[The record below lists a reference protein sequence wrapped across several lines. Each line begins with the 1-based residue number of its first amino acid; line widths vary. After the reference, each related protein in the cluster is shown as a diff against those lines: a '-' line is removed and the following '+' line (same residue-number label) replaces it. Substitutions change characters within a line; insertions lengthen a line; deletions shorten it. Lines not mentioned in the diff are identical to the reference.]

1 MAILRVGRQW
11 DLEVLCVFH
20 PFFQLSFIRL
30 LSSFWKEKKKFFFPF
45 SVMCYRIFDPCSL
58 TTLLTQK
65 SGALSLHDNGNLS
78 RLEEHIVHTSLFYFM
93 HNINLSV
100 FFRPQIQKD
109 SLYEERVL
117 RGLIVSK
124 GIRFVIIY
132 YIVR

>member
-1 MAILRVGRQW
+1 M
-11 DLEVLCVFH
+11 LCVLL
-20 PFFQLSFIRL
+20 PFFQLSLIRPL
-30 LSSFWKEKKKFFFPF
+30 GSFWKEKKNFFFSF
-45 SVMCYRIFDPCSL
+45 SVMCCRIFDPYSL

-65 SGALSLHDNGNLS
+65 SGVLSLHDNGNLS
-78 RLEEHIVHTSLFYFM
+78 RFEEHIVHTSLFCFM

-109 SLYEERVL
+109 SLYKDRVL

-132 YIVR
+132 CIVR